1 MATISAIFSKEY
13 KVYNHRIFFKVSR
26 ERNIRIHTTCIH
38 TPSMHMACVCS
49 HVCTYLHIYVTT
61 LIPFYSSLRNT
72 LTLSIAMDVTFSQKA
87 IMR

>member
-1 MATISAIFSKEY
+1 
-13 KVYNHRIFFKVSR
+13 
-26 ERNIRIHTTCIH
+26 
-38 TPSMHMACVCS
+38 MACVCS